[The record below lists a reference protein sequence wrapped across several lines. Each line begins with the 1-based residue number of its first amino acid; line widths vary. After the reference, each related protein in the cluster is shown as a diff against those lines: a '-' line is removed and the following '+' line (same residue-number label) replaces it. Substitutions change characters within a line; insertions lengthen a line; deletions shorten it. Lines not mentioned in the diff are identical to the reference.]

1 VKKLRE
7 EIQFKSKGGINDLMD
22 NQVKSAYNITDEEY
36 DYIAEVLS
44 DGELSIF
51 VDGCGLGNSDV
62 SFSTIREALEIRNK
76 YLKQYNDGRGN

>member
-22 NQVKSAYNITDEEY
+22 NQVKAAYNITDEEY
-36 DYIAEVLS
+36 DYIVEVLS
-44 DGELSIF
+44 EEELSIF
-51 VDGCGLGNSDV
+51 VDGCGLGSSDV
-62 SFSTIREALEIRNK
+62 TFSTIREALEIRNK